1 MTERDLLNIALKA
14 DIYLFTRYFFKQV
27 NKSEF
32 AKNWHFEVMADKLN
46 AILQGTHPTNNII
59 FNLPPRHTKT
69 TMAIIYFTALG
80 FAVNPESEFMHL
92 SSSDMLVNRNVS
104 EIRKIMYNWHYQQ
117 LFSTRLANNAKGSIM
132 TTKGGVMYSAPFFGQ
147 ITGFGCGKLGA
158 ETFSGAMLID
168 DPIKT
173 QDALSE
179 TMREK
184 VNFTWAN
191 TIISRK
197 NDVRTPVIITAQRT
211 HEHDLCGYLLEEEG
225 KIDEGGKW
233 DLVQFPAIL
242 DEGTENERAL
252 WEFRMPLAELKRQQE
267 LDAWV
272 FGTQYM
278 QDPKPIEGLLFP
290 EQKTK
295 WFDGI
300 PDNPEYIHIQ
310 CDPADEGVDYTAS
323 VVYYII
329 QQQVYVV
336 DVIFTQ
342 DSSEITIPRVVEQI
356 AKWGASTAVI
366 ESNSSWSLFRKEI
379 KNRVAELGLATNV
392 RATTAREN
400 KEIRIFNHAPSVID
414 RFHYKR
420 NADGEYARYLK
431 YRHSY
436 LKMVKDQKDD
446 GVDCDTSACQYFK
459 RNGLIPII

>member
-1 MTERDLLNIALKA
+1 
-14 DIYLFTRYFFKQV
+14 
-27 NKSEF
+27 
-32 AKNWHFEVMADKLN
+32 
-46 AILQGTHPTNNII
+46 
-59 FNLPPRHTKT
+59 
-69 TMAIIYFTALG
+69 
-80 FAVNPESEFMHL
+80 
-92 SSSDMLVNRNVS
+92 
-104 EIRKIMYNWHYQQ
+104 
-117 LFSTRLANNAKGSIM
+117 
-132 TTKGGVMYSAPFFGQ
+132 
-147 ITGFGCGKLGA
+147 
-158 ETFSGAMLID
+158 MLID

-225 KIDEGGKW
+225 RLDEGGKW

-242 DEGTENERAL
+242 DEGTEKERAL
-252 WEFRMPLAELKRQQE
+252 WEFRMPLQELKRQQE
-267 LDAWV
+267 LDGWV

-290 EQKTK
+290 ENKTK

-342 DSSEITIPRVVEQI
+342 DSSEITIPRVVKQI
-356 AKWGASTAVI
+356 ADWGASTAVI

-400 KEIRIFNHAPSVID
+400 KEIRIFNHAPSIID

-431 YRHSY
+431 LKHSY

-459 RNGLIPII
+459 RNGLIPIV

>member
-1 MTERDLLNIALKA
+1 MTQRDLLSIALKA
-14 DIYLFTRYFFKQV
+14 DIYLFTRYFFKHV
-27 NKSEF
+27 NRSDF
-32 AKNWHFEVMADKLN
+32 VRNWHFEVMAEKLN
-46 AILQGTHPTNNII
+46 EVLQGKHKTNNII

-80 FAVNPESEFMHL
+80 FALNPESEFMHL
-92 SSSDMLVNRNVS
+92 SASEMLVSRNVA
-104 EIRKIMYNWHYQQ
+104 EIRKIMSSILYQQ
-117 LFSTRLANNAKGSIM
+117 LFTARLANTAKSSIL

-158 ETFSGAMLID
+158 EHFAGAMLID
-168 DPIKT
+168 DPLKT

-179 TMREK
+179 TTREK

-197 NDVRTPVIITAQRT
+197 NDTRTPVIIAAQRT
-211 HEHDLCGYLLEEEG
+211 HEHDLCGYLIEEEG
-225 KIDEGGKW
+225 TIEEGGSW
-233 DLVQFPAIL
+233 DVVSFPAIIN
-242 DEGTENERAL
+242 EGTENERAL
-252 WEFRMPLAELKRQQE
+252 WEYRMPLAGLKRQQE

-272 FGTQYM
+272 FDTQYM
-278 QDPKPIEGLLFP
+278 QNPKPIEGLLFT
-290 EQKTK
+290 EQTTK

-300 PDNPEYIHIQ
+300 PENPEYIHIQ
-310 CDPADEGVDYTAS
+310 CDPADEGVDYTCS

-329 QQQVYVV
+329 KEQVYVV

-342 DSSEITIPRVVEQI
+342 DSSEITIPRVVKQI
-356 AKWGASTAVI
+356 SDWGAATAVI

-392 RATTAREN
+392 RATIAREN
-400 KEIRIFNHAPSVID
+400 KEIRIFNHAPSVLD
-414 RFHYKR
+414 RFYYKR
-420 NADGEYARYLK
+420 NAEGEYARYLK
-431 YRHSY
+431 CKHSY
-436 LKMVKDQKDD
+436 LKMVKNQKDD